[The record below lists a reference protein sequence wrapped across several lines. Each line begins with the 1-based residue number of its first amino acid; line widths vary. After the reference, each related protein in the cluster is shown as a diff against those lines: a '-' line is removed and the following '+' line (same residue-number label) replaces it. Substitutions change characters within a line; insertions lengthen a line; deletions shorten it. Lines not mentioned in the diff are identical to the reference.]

1 MSIMAKR
8 KEVFALGEYYHI
20 YNRGNSK
27 QQIFHDT
34 EDYFRFMTLIYTCN
48 SFHNFNMYLI
58 TRGTEK
64 DPFLFE
70 RGGQRV
76 AIGAYTLMP
85 NHFHILIKETQEKGV
100 SAFIQKLCTAYSLYY
115 NKKYKRTG
123 GLFEGKFKAEH
134 IDNDVYL
141 KYIFSYIHLNS
152 IKLIQKDW
160 KEVGIKNKE
169 EALKY
174 LSTYEYSS
182 YTDYLGNTRKYSQI
196 LERSEFPDY
205 FPDQKS
211 FEQEIVSWIS
221 YKQEK

>member
-1 MSIMAKR
+1 MAKR
-8 KEVFALGEYYHI
+8 KESFAPGEYYHI

-34 EDYFRFMTLIYTCN
+34 EDYLRFMTLLYTCN

-58 TRGTEK
+58 KRGGEK

-85 NHFHILIKETQEKGV
+85 NHFHIFIKETNDKGV
-100 SAFIQKLCTAYSLYY
+100 SAFIQKLCTAYSSYY

-134 IDNDVYL
+134 VDNDVYL
-141 KYIFSYIHLNS
+141 KYIFSYIHLNPL
-152 IKLIQKDW
+152 KLIQKDW
-160 KEVGIKNKE
+160 KEVGIKDKDG
-169 EALKY
+169 AITY
-174 LSTYEYSS
+174 LSNYEYSS
-182 YTDYLGNTRKYSQI
+182 YKDYLGSSRKYAKI
-196 LERSEFPDY
+196 LYRQDFPEY
-205 FPDQKS
+205 FPDQKI
-211 FEQEIVSWIS
+211 FVQNILSWIS
-221 YKQEK
+221 YKQEKNEH